1 MEDKKGPGP
10 KKKVVI
16 RKSVETR
23 DASVPENP
31 KESPAPEK
39 TETDWKLSWSPE
51 EMKQKSLIASG
62 ATQGKEY
69 TSVDKKLTPLT
80 PEEQKEGKVNLN
92 KLVGEDKGYYL
103 RKVLSYKG
111 EAPTNEALEGIDNL
125 AIIADKSGVTS
136 PAQIKS
142 LFEGDFKEKRLKEA
156 GLTEEQFNRLG
167 GKDKQD
173 LYYSVLQQ
181 VNAKRKKL
189 EDLKAIRS
197 SVVVEPT
204 QKAPAPETKVVED
217 GIDKAVRLVKDEK
230 TGVVRKQMKD
240 SR

>member
-1 MEDKKGPGP
+1 MTSPQ
-10 KKKVVI
+10 KKVLI
-16 RKSVETR
+16 RKSVETIGP
-23 DASVPENP
+23 SMPENP

-39 TETDWKLSWSPE
+39 TEGDWKLSWTPE
-51 EMKQKSLIASG
+51 EMAQKKLIASG

-69 TSVDKKLTPLT
+69 TSVNKKLTPLT

-92 KLVGEDKGYYL
+92 KMGEEDKTYYL

-111 EAPTNEALEGIDNL
+111 EVPTNEALEKIDSL
-125 AIIADKSGVTS
+125 AIIADKSGVTT

-142 LFEGDFKEKRLKEA
+142 LFENEEFKVKRLKDA
-156 GLTEEQFNRLG
+156 GLTEEQFDRLG

-189 EDLKAIRS
+189 DPLKVTES
-197 SVVVEPT
+197 FFVVD
-204 QKAPAPETKVVED
+204 KPEIIKSPESEEVIENKIDSAVKLIKDGKGKVRQE
-217 GIDKAVRLVKDEK
+217 
-230 TGVVRKQMKD
+230 MKD
-240 SR
+240 IK